1 MVSTALIL
9 LAGRYGALVAIPACI
24 ILAREI
30 AVSALREWMA
40 GKGLRNLVQVG
51 FQGKVKTA
59 TTMLSLTVL
68 LLVPTIGTR
77 IWMNMQALSFFLLYL
92 STIITVTS
100 GSLYFRAAAAF
111 LVKEKNSTLS

>member
-9 LAGRYGALVAIPACI
+9 LAGRYGAQVAIPTCI

-51 FQGKVKTA
+51 FQGKLKTA
-59 TTMLSLTVL
+59 TTMLSLTLL
-68 LLVPTIGTR
+68 LLVPTAGAR
-77 IWMNMQALSFFLLYL
+77 FWMNMKAISLFLLYL
-92 STIITVTS
+92 SAIVTVTS
-100 GSLYFRAAAAF
+100 GSLYFRAAVPY
-111 LVKEKNSTLS
+111 LYKE